1 MANTKITSDNLD
13 TLTTLT
19 VDDITLNGSTISGT
33 GDITLDAVGDIIL
46 DADGDDIKIAEGGTV
61 VMEIKHESSSID
73 FSLNTS
79 DEDFKFKGIDG
90 GSTIT
95 ALTLDMSD
103 AGSAYFNNKV
113 GIGTT
118 SPTGKLEIAATG
130 TNAAPHIKLVEDS
143 DTREFNIYNDG
154 SGNGHLVLADSDD
167 DTPDTEIVLA
177 DNGVIQFK
185 TGNTER
191 MTITADGN
199 LGLGDNSPA
208 NFSGYVV
215 ASLADSTGA
224 ILDFKTTGS
233 EGVFA
238 RIQGAV
244 NNGLFITNEQ
254 NYPIALNTNAT
265 ERMRVTGAG
274 KVIIGDT
281 ASHVDDLLQIETP
294 ASGGGHGIQ
303 IRRNDSNGDQG
314 IGRIM
319 FGNNN
324 DTDLAT
330 VSAITDGQADS
341 ARLVFSTQTTSG
353 SSTERMRITSTGLV
367 QMNGATGSFTSPSFP
382 DGILYTYKTDNEPH
396 IENKVNHTN
405 SFGLYKFNNS
415 NGAAGSISMFSTSVS
430 YNTSSDYR
438 LKEDVNYTWDATSKL
453 KQLKPCEFKFKADSD
468 DVVHQG
474 FLAHEVDDIVPTS
487 VFGEK
492 DGKEMQQLDHSKLV
506 PLLVK
511 TIQELEHRL
520 KILEG

>member
-1 MANTKITSDNLD
+1 MSNAGAATFNGNLTVNGADVTITSNIIHAGDTDTYFGFNDANTYRIVT
-13 TLTTLT
+13 
-19 VDDITLNGSTISGT
+19 
-33 GDITLDAVGDIIL
+33 
-46 DADGDDIKIAEGGTV
+46 
-61 VMEIKHESSSID
+61 
-73 FSLNTS
+73 
-79 DEDFKFKGIDG
+79 G
-90 GSTIT
+90 GSE
-95 ALTLDMSD
+95 ALRVDS
-103 AGSAYFNNKV
+103 SQNV

-341 ARLVFSTQTTSG
+341 ARLVFSTQATSG
-353 SSTERMRITSTGLV
+353 SSTVRLVIDSLGRETNSYQPYTASYDNSNQSVSAVTWTDVAFDTDLETNGTSMRSGTTFTFPVAGVYLVTGVLSV
-367 QMNGATGSFTSPSFP
+367 ESPNATNYNQFRAVFGSHSQVFLGINELIGSNTYGYDIPINFMVKVSANDTMKLQAFSGSGSLTLRGGAASS
-382 DGILYTYKTDNEPH
+382 H
-396 IENKVNHTN
+396 IEVM
-405 SFGLYKFNNS
+405 L
-415 NGAAGSISMFSTSVS
+415 M
-430 YNTSSDYR
+430 R
-438 LKEDVNYTWDATSKL
+438 
-453 KQLKPCEFKFKADSD
+453 
-468 DVVHQG
+468 
-474 FLAHEVDDIVPTS
+474 
-487 VFGEK
+487 
-492 DGKEMQQLDHSKLV
+492 
-506 PLLVK
+506 
-511 TIQELEHRL
+511 
-520 KILEG
+520 